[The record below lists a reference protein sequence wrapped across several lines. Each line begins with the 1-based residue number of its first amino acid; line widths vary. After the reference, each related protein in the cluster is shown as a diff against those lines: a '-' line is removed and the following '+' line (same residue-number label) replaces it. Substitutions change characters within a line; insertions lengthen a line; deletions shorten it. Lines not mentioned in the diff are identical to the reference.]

1 MESLSEFIAGAVEFV
16 VCGILFLLA
25 VLTLLWSLGAPVAE
39 LVSSFKEVGGS
50 SSAAVIFFALAYGT
64 GVLTESLARWLFE
77 VLLDRITV
85 RTPAFQRATRTP
97 PSPTQA
103 PMPGA
108 GPDPEPAPV
117 TGPRR
122 DPASRRYHARDA
134 IRSAWATIVG
144 AVVRVL
150 LGYRSGSG
158 VWYTLQDRASC
169 REERER
175 QRAIV
180 MRTEGPLAAEVQGHL
195 KRLRVER
202 VYTLSV
208 AVVALAM
215 AARGSF
221 AWAALGAVATVV
233 LTFLVHDRLVRYAK
247 AIARCHGIVAMVA
260 APEAGT
266 AEASAV
272 STA

>member
-25 VLTLLWSLGAPVAE
+25 VLTLLWSLGAPVAD

-85 RTPAFQRATRTP
+85 RTPAFQRAATTP
-97 PSPTQA
+97 PSPPPP
-103 PMPGA
+103 PMPG
-108 GPDPEPAPV
+108 PDPVPATV

-122 DPASRRYHARDA
+122 DPASLRYHARDA
-134 IRSAWATIVG
+134 IRGGWATIVG

-158 VWYTLQDRASC
+158 VWYTLEDRAGC

-247 AIARCHGIVAMVA
+247 AIARCHGIVVMVA

-266 AEASAV
+266 AEESAV